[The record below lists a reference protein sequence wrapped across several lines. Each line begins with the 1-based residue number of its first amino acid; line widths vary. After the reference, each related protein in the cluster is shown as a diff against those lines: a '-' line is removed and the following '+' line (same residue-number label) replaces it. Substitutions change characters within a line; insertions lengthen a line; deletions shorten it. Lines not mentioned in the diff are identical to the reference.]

1 MSTLQRFF
9 VIFLCASLTFF
20 NKKSAK
26 IVCYVKVLLNHV
38 QEVRI
43 ACGKSVHASNAL
55 AAILRASKTK

>member
-9 VIFLCASLTFF
+9 VVFLCVSLTFF

-26 IVCYVKVLLNHV
+26 IVCYVNVLLNHV

-55 AAILRASKTK
+55 AALIQSSA